1 MLSTQAHLDALDAA
15 IQQRLYG
22 GAYNSYGELG
32 QTFAGESLSKLYEIR
47 ENLIQRL
54 NGEQGLNFS
63 LAEPFN
69 DGDSRGPIA
78 LW

>member
-15 IQQRLYG
+15 IQQRLNG
-22 GAYNSYGELG
+22 GAYKGYEELG
-32 QTFAGESLSKLYEIR
+32 QRFEGESLASLYTIR

-54 NGEQGLNFS
+54 NAEQGNNFS
-63 LAEPFN
+63 LAEPFG
-69 DGDSRGPIA
+69 DGGAPGPVA